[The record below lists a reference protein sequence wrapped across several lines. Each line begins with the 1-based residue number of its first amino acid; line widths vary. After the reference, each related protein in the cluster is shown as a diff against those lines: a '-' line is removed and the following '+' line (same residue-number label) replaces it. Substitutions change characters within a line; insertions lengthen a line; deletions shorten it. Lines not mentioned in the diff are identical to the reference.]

1 MNALLNIGNM
11 STLDYDLKK
20 NLGDSVVDINGYT
33 IYQSPTGI
41 KYKLN
46 KDLFR
51 SIHFDEFDKNKNNM
65 LFSGCSST
73 FGIGLPDECL
83 WSSMVLK
90 EINADESFNSSFF
103 GHSIDIII
111 KNIMSFISK
120 FGSPKIIL
128 ICFPETSRIVKNDNG
143 LYKVLNPN
151 TNKYPEDSYKS
162 RKKYYKN
169 YDYKENLYYFSSLI
183 HMLELFCKQA
193 NIKLLWTSWSI
204 NDLNLFKDINFSN
217 FVMPDQKSN
226 YYKLI
231 NSPDFKFT
239 QGQEECGRIENVD
252 SLPYWKLSATKD
264 HPGSCWNK
272 SLSEIFIERLKSEV
286 L

>member
-1 MNALLNIGNM
+1 M

-83 WSSMVLK
+83 WSNMVLK

-120 FGSPKIIL
+120 F
-128 ICFPETSRIVKNDNG
+128 
-143 LYKVLNPN
+143 
-151 TNKYPEDSYKS
+151 
-162 RKKYYKN
+162 
-169 YDYKENLYYFSSLI
+169 
-183 HMLELFCKQA
+183 
-193 NIKLLWTSWSI
+193 
-204 NDLNLFKDINFSN
+204 
-217 FVMPDQKSN
+217 
-226 YYKLI
+226 
-231 NSPDFKFT
+231 
-239 QGQEECGRIENVD
+239 
-252 SLPYWKLSATKD
+252 
-264 HPGSCWNK
+264 
-272 SLSEIFIERLKSEV
+272 
-286 L
+286 